1 MLQHLKQ
8 EVIQAI
14 ENILQ
19 KYRDRGQ
26 ECSQE
31 HQKDFHIKCSPPY
44 LARVSVAS
52 WELLLLMLI
61 LYLEDRQR

>member
-31 HQKDFHIKCSPPY
+31 HQKIVLRLRIC
-44 LARVSVAS
+44 LAKGFPHQV
-52 WELLLLMLI
+52 
-61 LYLEDRQR
+61 